1 MRFEPLPPLFE
12 GAGWDRVAAAE
23 LEAERQRER
32 KECSRLLERTT
43 AGSWTSR
50 DEGENDREAGEE
62 CVLFSSF
69 LSSEWAAQSR
79 GKEIAGVLRVARE
92 RERDVRKKEIARARR
107 KSGVLRV
114 ERERFD
120 ERKRKR
126 DGRNMYIY
134 IRWRERASRRRGRE
148 TEMKRRRGSRSE
160 RGGEKRIKD
169 DETSR
174 ET

>member
-92 RERDVRKKEIARARR
+92 RERERDVRKKEIARARR

-114 ERERFD
+114 EG
-120 ERKRKR
+120 ERKIRREKEKER
-126 DGRNMYIY
+126 WKKYVYIY
-134 IRWRERASRRRGRE
+134 TMEG
-148 TEMKRRRGSRSE
+148 KSE
-160 RGGEKRIKD
+160 SEKG
-169 DETSR
+169 
-174 ET
+174 

>member
-92 RERDVRKKEIARARR
+92 RERERDVRKKEIARARR

-134 IRWRERASRRRGRE
+134 TMEG
-148 TEMKRRRGSRSE
+148 KSE
-160 RGGEKRIKD
+160 SEKG
-169 DETSR
+169 
-174 ET
+174 

>member
-92 RERDVRKKEIARARR
+92 RER
-107 KSGVLRV
+107 
-114 ERERFD
+114 ERE
-120 ERKRKR
+120 
-126 DGRNMYIY
+126 
-134 IRWRERASRRRGRE
+134 
-148 TEMKRRRGSRSE
+148 T
-160 RGGEKRIKD
+160 
-169 DETSR
+169 
-174 ET
+174 